1 MTTTELKDV
10 RVLEG
15 LSAEALERLGAVSAE
30 VETAA
35 GQVLARLDDPGSG
48 AFVVLDGTVAVE
60 LRGGTIELGPG
71 EIVGELALLVPGAG
85 RVARVSAVTQVR
97 CLAIPR
103 DAFTDLVESEPAFT
117 LALLRE
123 LARRLVEARTAV

>member
-15 LSAEALERLGAVSAE
+15 LSAEALDRLGAVSAE
-30 VETAA
+30 VETAP

-103 DAFTDLVESEPAFT
+103 DAFTDLVESEPAFA